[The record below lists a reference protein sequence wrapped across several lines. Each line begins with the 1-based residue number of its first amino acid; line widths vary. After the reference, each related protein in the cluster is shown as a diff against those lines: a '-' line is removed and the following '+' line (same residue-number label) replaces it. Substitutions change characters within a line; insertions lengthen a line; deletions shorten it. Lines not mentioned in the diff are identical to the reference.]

1 MQLFCFSQLF
11 FRENGEFLCFLE
23 MMISEFFWHPA
34 MKNYPIDE
42 SSDSELHPFSS
53 HRNAN
58 LMGAVTVNTSPQC
71 SNVAASIFNTV
82 LLVCVAPR
90 SKRER
95 TSSSIYSA
103 ELTITGYSTLSL
115 QKWRKNVSFFVSCW
129 TRHSVNSQHS
139 AFYDSTVSL
148 HF

>member
-1 MQLFCFSQLF
+1 MQLSCFSQPF
-11 FRENGEFLCFLE
+11 FRENGEFLCLLE
-23 MMISEFFWHPA
+23 MMISEFILTPCKA

-42 SSDSELHPFSS
+42 SSDSELHLFSS

-115 QKWRKNVSFFVSCW
+115 QKWRKNVSFFVSC
-129 TRHSVNSQHS
+129 
-139 AFYDSTVSL
+139 
-148 HF
+148 

>member
-1 MQLFCFSQLF
+1 
-11 FRENGEFLCFLE
+11 
-23 MMISEFFWHPA
+23 

-42 SSDSELHPFSS
+42 SSDSELHLFSS

-115 QKWRKNVSFFVSCW
+115 QKWRKNVSFFVNHCYLLCTCMVYCQQKSW
-129 TRHSVNSQHS
+129 LINFGMNESKVKH
-139 AFYDSTVSL
+139 L
-148 HF
+148 